1 MGGPAP
7 GTHWWPLTRARA
19 RVLCHVPAQDT
30 CGLRDSALR
39 AIPPR
44 GSRCVE
50 ELAVDGT
57 GPGPGPGLFG
67 GCARPSQRR
76 KGHPHGGFA
85 RFSAGLQDSG
95 YDLGVTLLPD
105 LHVNG
110 GQGVSRD
117 RGSIRHTR
125 SGVRTAAGLSAT
137 TQDQRREE
145 QGGREGQ
152 WPPEATAASGIDLG
166 ASRSQ
171 RPRFSARAPNA
182 QRDSLGHGPEA
193 GQGGRRSL
201 GSTPLA
207 PLRSAEKPV
216 FQQHW
221 SRPGCGALTWHLGNP

>member
-1 MGGPAP
+1 MVSGTARRGPSRHGAAAP
-7 GTHWWPLTRARA
+7 AKSWPWTAQA
-19 RVLCHVPAQDT
+19 HAQD
-30 CGLRDSALR
+30 CSAAVR
-39 AIPPR
+39 VPHR
-44 GSRCVE
+44 GGKDTHTGVSHASR
-50 ELAVDGT
+50 
-57 GPGPGPGLFG
+57 PG
-67 GCARPSQRR
+67 A
-76 KGHPHGGFA
+76 
-85 RFSAGLQDSG
+85 SAGLQDSG

-125 SGVRTAAGLSAT
+125 SGIRTAAGLSAT
-137 TQDQRREE
+137 TQDERGEE

-152 WPPEATAASGIDLG
+152 WPPEAATAASGIDLG

-201 GSTPLA
+201 GPTPPA
-207 PLRSAEKPV
+207 PLRSAENPV
-216 FQQHW
+216 FQQHR
-221 SRPGCGALTWHLGNP
+221 SGPGRGALTWHLGNP